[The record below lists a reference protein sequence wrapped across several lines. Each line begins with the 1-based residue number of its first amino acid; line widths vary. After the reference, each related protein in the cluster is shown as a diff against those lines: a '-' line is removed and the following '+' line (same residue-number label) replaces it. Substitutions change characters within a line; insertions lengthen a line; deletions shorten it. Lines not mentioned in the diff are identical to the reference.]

1 MIPLTDSETRNETI
15 KVEQSRFMEKFQ
27 KTHREKLTIVLP
39 VKVETVDE
47 DEDDDSVFIPYED
60 NQTPSRSM
68 PHQELTDVNGDFIDL
83 DNITDQMIGMEVMF
97 DQEERMRQATGK
109 IIVR

>member
-1 MIPLTDSETRNETI
+1 MNKCR
-15 KVEQSRFMEKFQ
+15 
-27 KTHREKLTIVLP
+27 KTHGDKLKITP
-39 VKVETVDE
+39 AVKIETVDE
-47 DEDDDSVFIPYED
+47 DEDDDSNFIPYED
-60 NQTPSRSM
+60 NQTPPRSM
-68 PHQELTDVNGDFIDL
+68 PPQNVTDKDGGYLGL